1 MYAVADINE
10 FDENEFEDD
19 WEPDLITL
27 YDEDDNEIEMELLDI
42 IEYEGDNYAVMIP
55 NDEEADEVII
65 MQIDELNDEEDS
77 FSPVADEDT
86 LDALFEI
93 FKERNQD
100 EFNFED

>member
-1 MYAVADINE
+1 MANMNE
-10 FDENEFEDD
+10 FDENAFEDD
-19 WEPDLITL
+19 YEPELITL
-27 YDEDDNEIEMELLDI
+27 YDEDDNEIEMEILDI
-42 IEYEGDNYAVMIP
+42 IDYEGDNYAVMIP

-86 LDALFEI
+86 LDTLFEI
-93 FKERNQD
+93 FKERNKD

>member
-1 MYAVADINE
+1 MNE
-10 FDENEFEDD
+10 FDENAFEDD
-19 WEPDLITL
+19 YEPELITL
-27 YDEDDNEIEMELLDI
+27 YDEDDNEIEMEILDI
-42 IEYEGDNYAVMIP
+42 IDYEGDNYAVMIP

-86 LDALFEI
+86 LDTLFEI
-93 FKERNQD
+93 FKERNKD